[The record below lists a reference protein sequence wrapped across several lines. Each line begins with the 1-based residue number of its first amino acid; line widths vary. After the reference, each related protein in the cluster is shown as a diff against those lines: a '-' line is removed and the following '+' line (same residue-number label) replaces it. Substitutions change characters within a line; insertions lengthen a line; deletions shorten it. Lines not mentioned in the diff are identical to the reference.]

1 MVRRFEFP
9 GDPGA
14 PATARRDPDVGT
26 LEHEYLRHLLF
37 ADGRA
42 AREVIERARTD
53 GVPASVL
60 YLRVIAP
67 AMHEIGRLWETAQ
80 ISVAQ
85 EHLSTQIT
93 QAAIATLSLHL
104 HGRAPVGAGRVAVA
118 ASSPGEMHA
127 LGTQMVAD
135 FLETQGWE
143 VLNVGADSPAAEVA
157 ALAHRR
163 AAAVVA
169 LSTALPGHLLS
180 VTRTC
185 QLLRQLPRPP
195 FIVAGGRAYG
205 GDARR
210 ALALGADAFA
220 DDPERLLDL
229 LGQRFSDDAPG

>member
-1 MVRRFEFP
+1 M
-9 GDPGA
+9 
-14 PATARRDPDVGT
+14 PAT
-26 LEHEYLRHLLF
+26 
-37 ADGRA
+37 
-42 AREVIERARTD
+42 
-53 GVPASVL
+53 VL

-104 HGRAPVGAGRVAVA
+104 QGRAPVGAGRVAVA
-118 ASSPGEMHA
+118 ASSPGEMHG

-143 VLNVGADSPAAEVA
+143 VLNLGADSPAAEVA
-157 ALAHRR
+157 ALTHRR

-185 QLLRQLPRPP
+185 QLLRQLPQPP

-205 GDARR
+205 GDAQR
-210 ALALGADAFA
+210 AFALGADAFA

-229 LGQRFSDDAPG
+229 LGQRFAGAAPR

>member
-1 MVRRFEFP
+1 MTEPAP
-9 GDPGA
+9 GPI
-14 PATARRDPDVGT
+14 ARDVAA
-26 LEHEYLRHLLF
+26 LQREYLGHLLVP
-37 ADGRA
+37 DGRGT
-42 AREVIERARTD
+42 REVIERALTD
-53 GVPASVL
+53 GVPAAVL

-93 QAAIATLSLHL
+93 QAAIASLSVHL
-104 HGRAPVGAGRVAVA
+104 QSGPPIGAGRVAVTT
-118 ASSPGEMHA
+118 SSPGELHV

-143 VLNVGADSPAAEVA
+143 VLNLGADSPAAEVA
-157 ALAHRR
+157 ALAQRR

-185 QLLRQLPRPP
+185 QLLRQLPAPP
-195 FIVAGGRAYG
+195 YIVAGGRAYG
-205 GDARR
+205 GDPQR
-210 ALALGADAFA
+210 ALAVGADAFA
-220 DDPERLLDL
+220 DDPERLLEL
-229 LGQRFSDDAPG
+229 LGQRFAGDAQR